1 MSDQGRIAKHSG
13 TEFEYPFDWVT
24 QRDRL
29 KLLHAGLVSVCTQQ
43 NSFPPR
49 KREEAA
55 VIMSDYS
62 PDLLVTDRRS
72 TGRRRLTS
80 NRKPAVPEKN
90 VAPLKTNRISKVEVP
105 QKSEPVQTSTDMSI
119 EERREIIDRRHQDR
133 RRQIDPTTCER
144 DYSDNEVEFMKAMDD
159 YKRKSGRPFPTWSEV
174 LEVMMSLGYRKV
186 ADPST
191 MEWRTFGDQM
201 GSL

>member
-1 MSDQGRIAKHSG
+1 
-13 TEFEYPFDWVT
+13 
-24 QRDRL
+24 
-29 KLLHAGLVSVCTQQ
+29 
-43 NSFPPR
+43 
-49 KREEAA
+49 
-55 VIMSDYS
+55 MSDYS
-62 PDLLVTDRRS
+62 SDLLVTDRRS

-80 NRKPAVPEKN
+80 NRKPAAPEKT
-90 VAPLKTNRISKVEVP
+90 VAPPKIDRISKVEVP
-105 QKSEPVQTSTDMSI
+105 QGLEPVQTSMDMSI
-119 EERREIIDRRHQDR
+119 QERREIIDRRRQDR

>member
-1 MSDQGRIAKHSG
+1 
-13 TEFEYPFDWVT
+13 
-24 QRDRL
+24 
-29 KLLHAGLVSVCTQQ
+29 
-43 NSFPPR
+43 
-49 KREEAA
+49 
-55 VIMSDYS
+55 MSDYS
-62 PDLLVTDRRS
+62 SDLLVTDRRR

-80 NRKPAVPEKN
+80 NRKPAVPEKP
-90 VAPLKTNRISKVEVP
+90 VAPPKINRIAKIEVP
-105 QKSEPVQTSTDMSI
+105 QMVEPDQASTDMSI
-119 EERREIIDRRHQDR
+119 EERREIIDRRRQDR

>member
-1 MSDQGRIAKHSG
+1 
-13 TEFEYPFDWVT
+13 
-24 QRDRL
+24 
-29 KLLHAGLVSVCTQQ
+29 
-43 NSFPPR
+43 
-49 KREEAA
+49 
-55 VIMSDYS
+55 MSDYS
-62 PDLLVTDRRS
+62 SNLLVTERRR
-72 TGRRRLTS
+72 TGRRRMTS
-80 NRKPAVPEKN
+80 NCKPAVIEAKVTEAKTTRAVKLVPEME
-90 VAPLKTNRISKVEVP
+90 S
-105 QKSEPVQTSTDMSI
+105 VQTAPEMTI
-119 EERREIIDRRHQDR
+119 EERREIIDRRRQDR

>member
-1 MSDQGRIAKHSG
+1 
-13 TEFEYPFDWVT
+13 
-24 QRDRL
+24 
-29 KLLHAGLVSVCTQQ
+29 
-43 NSFPPR
+43 
-49 KREEAA
+49 
-55 VIMSDYS
+55 MSDYS
-62 PDLLVTDRRS
+62 TDLLVNERRR
-72 TGRRRLTS
+72 TGRRRMTS
-80 NRKPAVPEKN
+80 NRRPAAAEAKVIETKVKTTAKPE
-90 VAPLKTNRISKVEVP
+90 VEMAA
-105 QKSEPVQTSTDMSI
+105 TDLSI
-119 EERREIIDRRHQDR
+119 EQRREIIDRRRQDR

-144 DYSDNEVEFMKAMDD
+144 DYSDNEIEFMRAMDD

>member
-1 MSDQGRIAKHSG
+1 
-13 TEFEYPFDWVT
+13 
-24 QRDRL
+24 
-29 KLLHAGLVSVCTQQ
+29 
-43 NSFPPR
+43 
-49 KREEAA
+49 
-55 VIMSDYS
+55 MSDYS
-62 PDLLVTDRRS
+62 SDLLVTDRRR
-72 TGRRRLTS
+72 TGRRRLTTD
-80 NRKPAVPEKN
+80 RKPAVPEKT
-90 VAPLKTNRISKVEVP
+90 VAPPKTNRITKIDVP
-105 QKSEPVQTSTDMSI
+105 QALEQAPPSTDISI
-119 EERREIIDRRHQDR
+119 EERREIIDRRRQER

>member
-1 MSDQGRIAKHSG
+1 
-13 TEFEYPFDWVT
+13 
-24 QRDRL
+24 
-29 KLLHAGLVSVCTQQ
+29 
-43 NSFPPR
+43 
-49 KREEAA
+49 
-55 VIMSDYS
+55 MSDYS
-62 PDLLVTDRRS
+62 SDLLVTDRRR

-80 NRKPAVPEKN
+80 NRKPAAPEKP
-90 VAPLKTNRISKVEVP
+90 VAPPKINRIAKIEVP
-105 QKSEPVQTSTDMSI
+105 QVLEPVQPSTDMSI
-119 EERREIIDRRHQDR
+119 EERREIIDRRRQDR

-191 MEWRTFGDQM
+191 MEWRTFGDHM

>member
-1 MSDQGRIAKHSG
+1 
-13 TEFEYPFDWVT
+13 
-24 QRDRL
+24 
-29 KLLHAGLVSVCTQQ
+29 
-43 NSFPPR
+43 
-49 KREEAA
+49 
-55 VIMSDYS
+55 MSDYS
-62 PDLLVTDRRS
+62 SDLLVTDRRR
-72 TGRRRLTS
+72 TGRRRLTT
-80 NRKPAVPEKN
+80 NRKPAVSEKA
-90 VAPLKTNRISKVEVP
+90 VAPPKINRIAKVEALQELP
-105 QKSEPVQTSTDMSI
+105 PVQTSTEMSN
-119 EERREIIDRRHQDR
+119 EERREIIDRRRQDR

>member
-1 MSDQGRIAKHSG
+1 MS
-13 TEFEYPFDWVT
+13 EY
-24 QRDRL
+24 
-29 KLLHAGLVSVCTQQ
+29 S
-43 NSFPPR
+43 S
-49 KREEAA
+49 
-55 VIMSDYS
+55 
-62 PDLLVTDRRS
+62 DLLVTDRRR

-80 NRKPAVPEKN
+80 SRKTAVRAQE
-90 VAPLKTNRISKVEVP
+90 VATKKTNRII
-105 QKSEPVQTSTDMSI
+105 KSEPVPQPELVVSEPEMTI
-119 EERREIIDRRHQDR
+119 QERREIIDRRRLDR

-186 ADPST
+186 ADPSM

>member
-1 MSDQGRIAKHSG
+1 
-13 TEFEYPFDWVT
+13 
-24 QRDRL
+24 
-29 KLLHAGLVSVCTQQ
+29 
-43 NSFPPR
+43 
-49 KREEAA
+49 
-55 VIMSDYS
+55 MSDYS
-62 PDLLVTDRRS
+62 SDLLVTERRR
-72 TGRRRLTS
+72 TGRRRMTS
-80 NRKPAVPEKN
+80 NRKPAVIEAKVTEAKTTKTVKLVPEME
-90 VAPLKTNRISKVEVP
+90 S
-105 QKSEPVQTSTDMSI
+105 VQTAPEMTI
-119 EERREIIDRRHQDR
+119 EERREIICRRRQDR

-159 YKRKSGRPFPTWSEV
+159 YKRKSGRSFPTWSEV

>member
-1 MSDQGRIAKHSG
+1 MS
-13 TEFEYPFDWVT
+13 EY
-24 QRDRL
+24 
-29 KLLHAGLVSVCTQQ
+29 S
-43 NSFPPR
+43 S
-49 KREEAA
+49 
-55 VIMSDYS
+55 
-62 PDLLVTDRRS
+62 DLLVTDRRRS
-72 TGRRRLTS
+72 GRRRLTS
-80 NRKPAVPEKN
+80 SRKSAVIEQK
-90 VAPLKTNRISKVEVP
+90 VATKTTNRIV
-105 QKSEPVQTSTDMSI
+105 KSEAAHEPELVVSEPEMTI
-119 EERREIIDRRHQDR
+119 EQRREIIDRRRQDR